1 MELENVQSAKAQQHG
16 LWIIL
21 HDGFYPIIS
30 VCGLIVIIFVVIHF
44 RVIHKF
50 SKTST
55 FYDLNRQYTV
65 LAKNQPFDMR
75 VEMWFDIC
83 E

>member
-16 LWIIL
+16 LWIIF

-44 RVIHKF
+44 RGIQKF
-50 SKTST
+50 SKTSA

-65 LAKNQPFDMR
+65 VAKNQPFDMR
-75 VEMWFDIC
+75 VEMWIDNF
-83 E
+83 